1 MKPSRVNTMAATSL
15 AMAAFISISAPAFAQ
30 GTAEQRSAC
39 MGDAF
44 RFCGRDI
51 PNISRIEGCL
61 AQNVARLHPA
71 CAAEFTLH
79 GRTAMQSSHFERR

>member
-1 MKPSRVNTMAATSL
+1 MQPVSTIAPIAL
-15 AMAAFISISAPAFAQ
+15 AFAAFVTMTAAAVAQ

-51 PNISRIEGCL
+51 PNVSKIEGCL
-61 AQNVARLHPA
+61 AANVARLHPA
-71 CAAEFTLH
+71 CAAEFSPR
-79 GRTAMQSSHFERR
+79 GRTTMQSAHFTRR

>member
-1 MKPSRVNTMAATSL
+1 MKTNSTIAPVAL
-15 AMAAFISISAPAFAQ
+15 AFAAFLTMTAAAGAQ

-51 PNISRIEGCL
+51 PNVSRIEGCL
-61 AQNVARLHPA
+61 AANVARLHPA
-71 CAAEFTLH
+71 CAAEFSPHSRTIMRSEH
-79 GRTAMQSSHFERR
+79 FAGR